1 MKSFFSYDEVGRDQ
15 ILLVGGK
22 GRNTALTY
30 QAGFMVPAGFILSAD
45 VFRKTLADAGN
56 GGNLSSFLS
65 PDISMDKLDE
75 VSERLRASII
85 AAELGEETRSAL
97 HQIYHGLI
105 ESAPA
110 GLIVRSSATVEDS
123 PKASLAGLLASFP
136 DIRDLDE
143 LEVAVRRCWASFFT
157 PKVHIYLREQGLLK
171 ADIGVAVLVQVIVP
185 AKRSGV
191 VFSMD
196 PVTGDRDKVVVEA
209 IFGFGE
215 EIVSGEVTPERYI
228 YSRNRKAIVSR
239 KMGRQAE
246 FITPAG
252 ERKPVAEE
260 FKAMP
265 KLSDK
270 EVYDLVSAG
279 VKLEDIFG
287 APQDIEWAFSD
298 GTLYILQTRPIVAGE
313 KYEKFFPQ
321 IGEQTV
327 LLRGVGVSPAMGSGR
342 VKVIDADGIPE
353 VDSDTVVVIKRLTNE
368 LAVYLRRSAAVVTDE
383 GGATSHGANILREFG
398 VPCVLATENAT
409 EKLKEEEIVTVD
421 GLRGVVYAGDLSVR
435 AREISSVPDT
445 RTKIFVS
452 VLVPEKARN
461 IAPFTDGVSSL
472 RDDFFM
478 FEPGVHPIKMIREG
492 LGHHLEDSI
501 TGGIIRTL
509 EMFKG
514 KPVWY
519 KTMDAP
525 TDEFRRLKG
534 SEDPEE
540 RNPLLGW
547 RGIARELEEPE
558 MLRLELRAIRRAL
571 EESDGDLGIKLP
583 FIRFVDEL
591 RRAKEVMREM
601 GLKPHEDVKIGISIE
616 NPGVVFTLRD
626 FLNEGVDFLSVGLS
640 DIVMCTLALDR
651 ESQKVAELFRPD
663 HSAVIRLLDE
673 VYDTAKRNKIFTCVT
688 GESARQ
694 PSILPYLVL
703 KGFDAIG
710 VSLSF
715 FADIKREV
723 ARIESEGELAR
734 RSAAGL

>member
-1 MKSFFSYDEVGRDQ
+1 MKPFFSYDEAGRDQ
-15 ILLVGGK
+15 VLLIGGK

-30 QAGFMVPAGFILSAD
+30 QAGFTVPEGFILSAD
-45 VFRKTLADAGN
+45 VFRKTLAGAIDRGD
-56 GGNLSSFLS
+56 LDLFLS
-65 PDISMDKLDE
+65 PAVPADELDE
-75 VSERLRASII
+75 VSERLRAFII
-85 AAELGEETRSAL
+85 AAELDEEARSAL
-97 HQIYHGLI
+97 HRIYHGLI
-105 ESAPA
+105 KSAPA

-136 DIRDLDE
+136 DVREFDD

-157 PKVHIYLREQGLLK
+157 PKVHIYLQEQGLLET
-171 ADIGVAVLVQVIVP
+171 DVGVAVLIQVTVP

-246 FITPAG
+246 FITPEG

-260 FKAMP
+260 FKSMP
-265 KLSDK
+265 KLNDK
-270 EVYDLVSAG
+270 EVYDLVNAG
-279 VKLEDIFG
+279 VKLEEIFG

-298 GTLYILQTRPIVAGE
+298 GAMYILQTRPIVVGE

-321 IGEQTV
+321 VAEQTV
-327 LLRGVGVSPAMGSGR
+327 MLRGVGVSPAVGSGR

-353 VDSDTVVVIKRLTNE
+353 VDPDTVVVTKRLTNE

-398 VPCVLATENAT
+398 VPCVLATGNAT
-409 EKLKEEEIVTVD
+409 QTLEEEQVVTVD

-435 AREISSVPDT
+435 AREISSVPET
-445 RTKIFVS
+445 KTKIFVS

-461 IAPFTDGVSSL
+461 IAPFADGVSSL

-478 FEPGVHPIKMIREG
+478 FEPGVHPMKMIREG
-492 LGHHLEDSI
+492 LGRHLEDSI
-501 TGGIIRTL
+501 AGGIIRTL

-558 MLRLELRAIRRAL
+558 MLKLELSAIRRAL

-591 RRAKEVMREM
+591 RRTKDIMREM
-601 GLKPHEDVKIGISIE
+601 GLRPHEDVKIGISIE

-651 ESQKVAELFRPD
+651 ESQKVAGLFRPD

-673 VYDTAKRNKIFTCVT
+673 IYENAKRSNIFTCVT

-694 PSILPYLVL
+694 PSILPYLVS

-715 FADIKREV
+715 FADVKREV
-723 ARIESEGELAR
+723 ARIESEGEPGKI
-734 RSAAGL
+734 SAAGF